1 MNVFESFQPL
11 MAIAPTPQAAK
22 TLQPLCA
29 CFKIQ
34 IWVPERWDNIPNL
47 QVYEDS
53 LKDHL
58 SRHWAHSRAIVFGM
72 AMGATVRLIAPLLS
86 HKDEDPAVIVIDA
99 NGQFVISVCGGH
111 RQGADQLTQGLS
123 ILFQSQAVIT
133 GASAAA
139 QWPGIDT
146 LGEVLGWQRNSGD
159 WTTVSSLVAKA
170 ATIDVTQTAGS
181 KLWQTMLPL
190 NHPLTHNHS
199 GTDQSVLDQ
208 SVLDQS
214 IPQASVWIGCQNP
227 PTFSHPSVG
236 WSPKL
241 LWVGIGCERGSSSN
255 LIQIALD
262 QVLKEHNLNPNAIA
276 GLASLDLKADEVGI
290 IELCARKQWPF
301 MTFSAAALS
310 EVEVPNPSA
319 VVEQAVQTPSVCE
332 AAACL
337 AAEQYGSWGQGNTST
352 LIAPKTVHRDSNEA
366 GAVTIAIAQAE
377 REWIG
382 KTGQLALIGCGP
394 GNLDQMTPA
403 AQTILG
409 QVDVVIGYTLYV
421 DLVRSRLR
429 PGQMIEPSNITNER
443 ARAQRAIEL
452 AQWGL
457 NVAVISSGDSGI
469 YGMAGLVME
478 ELERQGWN
486 GESPAVEIFPGISA
500 LQSAAS
506 RVGTPLMHDFCAI
519 SLSDLLTPWN
529 VIESRLKAAA
539 AADFITALYNPKS
552 KTRQTQLVRAQ
563 AIFLAARS
571 PETPVAIVRS
581 AYRENEFKQCSTLE
595 HLHELDVDM
604 LTLVLIGNQSTRLHQ
619 GWMITPRGYLG
630 FS

>member
-1 MNVFESFQPL
+1 MNAFESFQPL
-11 MAIAPTPQAAK
+11 LAIAPTPQAAK

-34 IWVPERWDNIPNL
+34 IWVPKRWDNIPNL
-47 QVYEDS
+47 QVYEGS

-58 SRHWAHSRAIVFGM
+58 SQHWAHSRAIVFGM

-111 RQGADQLTQGLS
+111 RQGADKLTQGLS

-139 QWPGIDT
+139 QWPGLDT

-181 KLWQTMLPL
+181 ELWQTMLPL
-190 NHPLTHNHS
+190 NHPLAQNHS
-199 GTDQSVLDQ
+199 GSDQVVPDQ
-208 SVLDQS
+208 VVPDQS

-227 PTFSHPSVG
+227 PTFAHPSVS

-241 LWVGIGCERGSSSN
+241 LWVGVGCERGSSSN

-276 GLASLDLKADEVGI
+276 GLASLDLKADELGI
-290 IELCARKQWPF
+290 LEICDRKQWPL

-310 EVEVPNPSA
+310 EVEVPNPST
-319 VVEQAVQTPSVCE
+319 VVEEAVQTPSVCE
-332 AAACL
+332 AAARL

-352 LIAPKTVHRDSNEA
+352 LIAPKTVHRDPSEP

-457 NVAVISSGDSGI
+457 SVAVISSGDSGI

-519 SLSDLLTPWN
+519 SLSDLLTPWD

-552 KTRQTQLVRAQ
+552 KTRQTQLLRAQ

-630 FS
+630 FG